1 MDVVDQMR
9 TFVRIV
15 DAGSLSAA
23 ARAGRLSLA
32 AVSRQLSALEEDL
45 GTSLVVRTTR
55 RLQVTPGGRRWYE
68 HCVRMLRELEQ
79 ARADVR
85 DSGDVRGTVVISA
98 PVTLGTYRV
107 VPRLHALVREHPG
120 LDLEIRLEDRFVDLV
135 GDNVDIAVRAGIAP
149 PDSSSVIAHPLETSR
164 RVVVGSPEYLA
175 RAGTPVHPSELA
187 GHDAI
192 VQPLARWRFERR
204 PDTGR
209 GRRRAAR
216 ATGSPEASGEAF
228 PGVTGPRP
236 DSPSMEVVEVAPR
249 VRVRSTT
256 PDVARDLAV
265 AGLGIAM
272 LPEWLVPR
280 TLRRV
285 LPEWQT
291 TPVTQ
296 TWALHRIELRGA
308 PRIRAVIAALTGELR

>member
-55 RLQVTPGGRRWYE
+55 RLQITPSGRRWYE
-68 HCVRMLRELEQ
+68 HCVRMLHDLEQ

-85 DSGDVRGTVVISA
+85 DAGDIRGTVVISA
-98 PVTLGTYRV
+98 PVTFGTHRV
-107 VPRLHALVREHPG
+107 VPRLHALLHAHRG

-135 GDNVDIAVRAGIAP
+135 ADNVDIAVRAGIAP
-149 PDSSSVIAHPLETSR
+149 PDSSSLIAHPIDTSPWI
-164 RVVVGSPEYLA
+164 VVGSPEYLSH
-175 RAGTPVHPSELA
+175 AGTPRHPSELA

-192 VQPLARWRFERR
+192 QQPLARWRFERR

-209 GRRRAAR
+209 GRRGTAR
-216 ATGSPEASGEAF
+216 ATGSPEASGEA
-228 PGVTGPRP
+228 PP
-236 DSPSMEVVEVAPR
+236 ELIEVAPR
-249 VRVRSTT
+249 VRVRTTT
-256 PDVARDLAV
+256 PDVLRDLAV
-265 AGLGIAM
+265 AGLGLAM

-285 LPEWQT
+285 LSDWQL
-291 TPVTQ
+291 TPPNRM
-296 TWALHRIELRGA
+296 WALHRIELRGA
-308 PRIRAVIAALTGELR
+308 PRIRAVIAALTGALR

>member
-1 MDVVDQMR
+1 MDVVEQMR

-45 GTSLVVRTTR
+45 GTALVVRTTR
-55 RLQVTPGGRRWYE
+55 RLQITTSGRRWYE

-85 DSGDVRGTVVISA
+85 DAGDIRGTVVISA

-107 VPRLHALVREHPG
+107 VPRLHALLRAHPS

-149 PDSSSVIAHPLETSR
+149 PDSSSLIAHPLDVSPWI
-164 RVVVGSPEYLA
+164 VVASPEYLA
-175 RAGTPVHPSELA
+175 RAGTPRHPSELA

-192 VQPLARWRFERR
+192 QQPLARWRFERR
-204 PDTGR
+204 PETGR
-209 GRRRAAR
+209 GRRGRAR
-216 ATGSPEASGEAF
+216 TTGSPEASAHAPTGVMEA
-228 PGVTGPRP
+228 PP
-236 DSPSMEVVEVAPR
+236 EVVEVTPR

-256 PDVARDLAV
+256 PDVLRDLAV
-265 AGLGIAM
+265 AGLGLAM

-285 LPEWQT
+285 LPDWQM
-291 TPVTQ
+291 TPPSR
-296 TWALHRIELRGA
+296 TWALHRIELRGV
-308 PRIRAVIAALTGELR
+308 PRIRAVIAALTDARLR